1 MELLNWLEGSP
12 WLALWIN
19 WFILLLYWGI
29 HDFSGRAFED
39 TIDILRE
46 LENDHWSERW
56 KNEGN

>member
-12 WLALWIN
+12 WLALWLIFFN
-19 WFILLLYWGI
+19 LFCYWEI
-29 HDFSGRAFED
+29 HDFSGRDFED

-46 LENDHWSERW
+46 LENDPWSERW